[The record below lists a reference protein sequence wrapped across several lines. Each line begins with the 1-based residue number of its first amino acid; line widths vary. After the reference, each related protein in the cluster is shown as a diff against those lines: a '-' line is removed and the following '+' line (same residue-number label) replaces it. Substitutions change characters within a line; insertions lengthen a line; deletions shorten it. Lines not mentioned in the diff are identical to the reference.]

1 MKSKENKRVSSHFDA
16 KKAQKCV
23 YVINKLVMFIRVA
36 RFANCQ
42 SVIYTNA
49 WWSTIFCQHSQY

>member
-1 MKSKENKRVSSHFDA
+1 MQNE
-16 KKAQKCV
+16 AQQCV
-23 YVINKLVMFIRVA
+23 YVINKIVMFIRVA

-49 WWSTIFCQHSQY
+49 WSSTIICQYSQY